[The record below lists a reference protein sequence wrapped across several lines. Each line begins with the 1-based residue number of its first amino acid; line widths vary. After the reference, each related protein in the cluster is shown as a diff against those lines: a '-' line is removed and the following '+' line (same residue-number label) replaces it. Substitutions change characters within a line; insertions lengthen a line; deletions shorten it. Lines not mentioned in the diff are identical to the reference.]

1 MIPSKWQ
8 AAIVGV
14 TLFNE
19 GCTHSSALSL
29 QTSLHGGQADVHS
42 GARSPSDCEIHATW
56 TQADMET
63 THPTFLQTSNNNNN
77 KKDEVASFL

>member
-19 GCTHSSALSL
+19 GCTHSSVLSL

-42 GARSPSDCEIHATW
+42 GAGSPSDGEIHATW

-63 THPTFLQTSNNNNN
+63 THPTFLPINLQQQQQ
-77 KKDEVASFL
+77 KR

>member
-1 MIPSKWQ
+1 MILSKWQ

-19 GCTHSSALSL
+19 GCTHSSVLSL

-42 GARSPSDCEIHATW
+42 GARSPSDGEIHATW
-56 TQADMET
+56 TQADMKT
-63 THPTFLQTSNNNNN
+63 THPIFLQTSNNNNN